1 MDLSTARTIF
11 EKFLRLSKGSFKP
24 IRWLH
29 ILHHHSQNDV
39 NPIIILSA
47 SSVCSSTNSIKR
59 INHRILRTRSVNSL
73 IVNDFKMNRAN
84 IMRDILFPL
93 LLIQQG
99 IAFSAINFDGTS
111 NNPYQKPFQRPHT
124 VIHHDNSIPSPSIEE
139 DGIFLPKWWEQAGS
153 HENSVRT
160 NEGFMKTYTDRSREI
175 SQAGG
180 YQPSGSSAWWDNPG
194 RHEHTNHAEGM
205 FQTETDLLKTRT
217 DQAKE
222 IAQQEAFLMQEQQ
235 YLQQQYDGTAEY
247 YDQRQDNSH
256 ITQQRGIQHNQ
267 HDDSTSN
274 TLQIQNTASYES
286 SMASHQSERQP
297 STGSWSPTDN
307 FLETTQDTLREQT
320 ERSTGQQWW
329 DNAGNYDPS
338 MATNEGNFQTQTEI
352 DKERSRECDINN
364 NVSQQQQGHPSDNW
378 WDKPGSHEDS
388 FGFQTYTDRK
398 KSISRRFS
406 P

>member
-1 MDLSTARTIF
+1 
-11 EKFLRLSKGSFKP
+11 
-24 IRWLH
+24 
-29 ILHHHSQNDV
+29 
-39 NPIIILSA
+39 
-47 SSVCSSTNSIKR
+47 
-59 INHRILRTRSVNSL
+59 
-73 IVNDFKMNRAN
+73 MNRAN
-84 IMRDILFPL
+84 IMQEILFTL

-99 IAFSAINFDGTS
+99 TAFSAINLDGTN

-139 DGIFLPKWWEQAGS
+139 DGMFHPKWWEQAGS
-153 HENSVRT
+153 HENSVKT
-160 NEGFMKTYTDRSREI
+160 NEGFMKTYTDRSKEI

-180 YQPSGSSAWWDNPG
+180 HQPSGSSAWWDNPG
-194 RHEHTNHAEGM
+194 RHEHTNHAVGM

-222 IAQQEAFLMQEQQ
+222 IAQQEALLMQQHQQ
-235 YLQQQYDGTAEY
+235 YLRQQYHGAAEY

-256 ITQQRGIQHNQ
+256 ISQQRGIQDDQ
-267 HDDSTSN
+267 HYDN
-274 TLQIQNTASYES
+274 TPNILQTQNTARYES
-286 SMASHQSERQP
+286 SMAPHQSERQP
-297 STGSWSPTDN
+297 STGPWSPADN
-307 FLETTQDTLREQT
+307 AHETTTQDRLREQT

-329 DNAGNYDPS
+329 DNAGNYNPS
-338 MATNEGNFQTQTEI
+338 MTTNEGNFQTQTEI
-352 DKERSRECDINN
+352 DKERSREQDINN

-398 KSISRRFS
+398 KSFSRRFS